1 MKMNRF
7 KKGDLIYDTYD
18 KFFRIFRVV
27 ATTEERN
34 EELRNYGIKG
44 TSYAGSLV
52 LNLVDGLTYAN
63 NDQLS
68 SFRSLDEDY
77 PTIAKA
83 IRGEKILIDD
93 KYCQNR
99 ISELSTH
106 LYCKNN
112 YALSLESRMIEL
124 RQERDNAQQKLAA
137 YEDETY
143 ISEDWLLKNG
153 FEKREYDYL
162 YCNDVVE
169 ISAQEIDR
177 EAGVWRVEVA
187 YLDSGYPKTLDI
199 CTLGELRMF
208 LAIEGLDNLV
218 NEFKS

>member
-1 MKMNRF
+1 MNRF

-27 ATTEERN
+27 ATTDERN
-34 EELRNYGIKG
+34 EELRNYGIKNI
-44 TSYAGSLV
+44 TYAGSLV

-124 RQERDNAQQKLAA
+124 RQERDNAQQKLVA

-169 ISAQEIDR
+169 VSAQCTDTES
-177 EAGVWRVEVA
+177 GTWHVYVNW
-187 YLDSGYPKTLDI
+187 LDSYNPQSLDI
-199 CTLGELRMF
+199 YTLGQLRMF
-208 LAIEGLDNLV
+208 LSICGLDEIV
-218 NEFKS
+218 EQFK

>member
-1 MKMNRF
+1 MNKF

-34 EELRNYGIKG
+34 EELRNYDIKNIL
-44 TSYAGSLV
+44 YCESLI
-52 LNLVDGLTYAN
+52 LNLVDGLTAAN

-106 LYCKNN
+106 LYCKNK

-137 YEDETY
+137 YEDETPITDEFLNRNFTY
-143 ISEDWLLKNG
+143 SALSNSWDYSQISVTKA
-153 FEKREYDYL
+153 K
-162 YCNDVVE
+162 
-169 ISAQEIDR
+169 EIDDLYYVSMLFGGAAI
-177 EAGVWRVEVA
+177 EI
-187 YLDSGYPKTLDI
+187 KTI
-199 CTLGELRMF
+199 GQLRMF
-208 LAIEGLDNLV
+208 LTILGLCDFVKQL
-218 NEFKS
+218 K

>member
-1 MKMNRF
+1 MNRF
-7 KKGDLIYDTYD
+7 KKGDLIYDTND

-34 EELRNYGIKG
+34 EELRNYDIKNIL
-44 TSYAGSLV
+44 YCESLI
-52 LNLVDGLTYAN
+52 LNLVDGFTYAN
-63 NDQLS
+63 NNKLS

-106 LYCKNN
+106 LYCKNK

-124 RQERDNAQQKLAA
+124 RQKLAA
-137 YEDETY
+137 YEDKTY
-143 ISEDWLLKNG
+143 ITADWLVKNE

-169 ISAQEIDR
+169 VSAQCTDT
-177 EAGVWRVEVA
+177 EAGTWHVYVNW
-187 YLDSGYPKTLDI
+187 LDSYNPQSLDI
-199 CTLGELRMF
+199 YTLGEFRMF
-208 LAIEGLDNLV
+208 LAICGLD
-218 NEFKS
+218 EIAEQFK

>member
-1 MKMNRF
+1 MNRF
-7 KKGDLIYDTYD
+7 KKGDLIYDTDD

-34 EELRNYGIKG
+34 EELRNYDIKNIL
-44 TSYAGSLV
+44 YCESLI
-52 LNLVDGLTYAN
+52 LNLVDGFTYAN
-63 NDQLS
+63 NNKLS

-106 LYCKNN
+106 LYCKNK

-124 RQERDNAQQKLAA
+124 RQKLAA
-137 YEDETY
+137 YEDKTY
-143 ISEDWLLKNG
+143 ITADWLVKNE

-162 YCNDVVE
+162 YCDDVVE
-169 ISAQEIDR
+169 ISAQEIDS
-177 EAGVWRVEVA
+177 EAGVWRIEVG
-187 YLDSGYPKTLDI
+187 YLDGGYPQTLDI
-199 CTLGELRMF
+199 CTVGELRMF
-208 LAIEGLDNLV
+208 LAIEGLESIVKQL
-218 NEFKS
+218 K